1 MPDGPRKPES
11 ALMWDGR
18 RRFQM
23 TGSLAG
29 TGRGGT
35 LAFTPRDTILISIM
49 IKANVVNS
57 AGEPDFFSAVVL
69 FYYTLFFPLS
79 HSLSIPLTLSF
90 PSSSSSSPSGNARP
104 PRTDLI
110 NCHNCHI
117 DTRAIPAAS
126 VETRADR
133 TAYDRNNRRGFL
145 RGGGQ
150 GNKGRYYFYYYYC
163 YDERYDIPDKRF
175 GPNPT
180 QLARFPE
187 DRRRRLFR
195 RPAAFLIRT
204 NTRTHTFI

>member
-69 FYYTLFFPLS
+69 FYYTLFFS
-79 HSLSIPLTLSF
+79 SLTLSLD
-90 PSSSSSSPSGNARP
+90 PSPSLVPVVVVVVTLRE
-104 PRTDLI
+104 
-110 NCHNCHI
+110 
-117 DTRAIPAAS
+117 RAPA
-126 VETRADR
+126 ED
-133 TAYDRNNRRGFL
+133 
-145 RGGGQ
+145 
-150 GNKGRYYFYYYYC
+150 
-163 YDERYDIPDKRF
+163 
-175 GPNPT
+175 GPHKLP
-180 QLARFPE
+180 
-187 DRRRRLFR
+187 
-195 RPAAFLIRT
+195 
-204 NTRTHTFI
+204 